1 MTSAKLAI
9 VGLGKMGRAV
19 EDLAERHGF
28 DVVAR
33 IGRERGEAAK
43 IDRDSLHGADVAI
56 EFTEPS
62 SAPANVRAL
71 IVAGIPV
78 VSGTTGWNDQ
88 LPAVAREVARAGG
101 ALIWES
107 NFSPGA
113 QMLLALLATAA
124 TSLARAPGGFA
135 PHIVETHH
143 AAKKDAPSGTA
154 RTLAERAESLG
165 VKMPIT
171 SIRVGTVPGTHEI
184 ILDAPY
190 EQIRIEHVVRDR
202 RVFASGALMAA
213 RWLIGK
219 RGVFRMSDVA
229 EGTEPMGIQ

>member
-1 MTSAKLAI
+1 MTRPKLAI

-19 EDLAERHGF
+19 DELAAAHGF

-33 IGRERGEAAK
+33 LGREGGSAAR
-43 IDRDSLHGADVAI
+43 IDGAALHGADVAI

-62 SAPANVRAL
+62 AAPANVRAL
-71 IVAGIPV
+71 IAAGCPV
-78 VSGTTGWNDQ
+78 VTGTTGWADQ
-88 LPAVAREVARAGG
+88 LPAVIREVERAGG
-101 ALIWES
+101 AMIWES

-124 TSLARAPGGFA
+124 TSLARAPDSFA
-135 PHIVETHH
+135 PHIIETHH

-154 RTLAERAESLG
+154 RTLAERGEALG

-171 SIRVGTVPGTHEI
+171 SVRVGNVPGTHEI
-184 ILDAPY
+184 VLDAPY

-202 RVFASGALMAA
+202 RVFASGALLAA

-219 RGVFRMSDVA
+219 RGVFRMSDVTGA
-229 EGTEPMGIQ
+229 GQRS